1 MLTHFTNQQIA
12 NMEKRARTALINS
25 LSGFKSLNL
34 IGTVDKGGQTN
45 LAVFNSVIHLGAD
58 PALMGF
64 ISRPDSVERHTLEN
78 IKETGCYT
86 INHVNADIF
95 EKAHQTSARYK
106 KEQSEFDAVGLKTDY
121 KNNFSALYVQ
131 ESNIQIGLRLKDIV
145 PVQINNTQLI
155 VGEIVELYFPNE
167 IWDADQGIFD
177 IEKAGTVAGS
187 GLAGYHSTQLI
198 KRMKYAKP

>member
-12 NMEKRARTALINS
+12 DMEKRARTALINS

-121 KNNFSALYVQ
+121 KNNFSAPYVQ
-131 ESNIQIGLRLKDIV
+131 ESNIRIGLRLKDIV
-145 PVQINNTQLI
+145 PVQINNTQLVI
-155 VGEIVELYFPNE
+155 GEIAELYFPDE

-177 IEKAGTVAGS
+177 IEKAGTIAGS
-187 GLAGYHSTQLI
+187 GLDGYHSTQLI
-198 KRMKYAKP
+198 KRIKYAKP